1 MGDLADMEIV
11 AGQKHGERKV
21 VGAREHHPA
30 KTLSA
35 LGVAAW
41 RHKREWLHK
50 KDAIWSKLD
59 DWILDS
65 LLKINWF

>member
-1 MGDLADMEIV
+1 MDDLADMEIV

-21 VGAREHHPA
+21 VGAPEHHPA

-35 LGVAAW
+35 LGVVAW
-41 RHKREWLHK
+41 RHRRERDHIG
-50 KDAIWSKLD
+50 DAIWPKLD
-59 DWILDS
+59 DWILHC